1 MIGYDTGSCCGHRV
15 LDEEI
20 NRRVVNPVVHPVVS
34 SLYFST
40 PFTCLE
46 VLIYEIMK
54 RMVV

>member
-1 MIGYDTGSCCGHRV
+1 MVGYDTGSCCGHRV

-20 NRRVVNPVVHPVVS
+20 NRRVVNPVVHLVVS
-34 SLYFST
+34 SLYFSP
-40 PFTCLE
+40 PFTCLD